1 MTWFSILKESRQ
13 IGQSGIK
20 TKLGNTPLTMGDEED
35 DEDCCQQMK
44 DFFIVHIENLD
55 IETFGSYNG
64 NWDYILDMDCETFM
78 KNAKHQY
85 DGMRIIDDYS
95 LKLKKVFGDSLLTY
109 KWCNERTEN

>member
-13 IGQSGIK
+13 IGQSGIR

-44 DFFIVHIENLD
+44 DFLIVHIDHLD
-55 IETFGSYNG
+55 TETFGYNME
-64 NWDYILDMDCETFM
+64 NWNFILDMDCETFI

-95 LKLKKVFGDSLLTY
+95 RKLKDVFEASLLIY